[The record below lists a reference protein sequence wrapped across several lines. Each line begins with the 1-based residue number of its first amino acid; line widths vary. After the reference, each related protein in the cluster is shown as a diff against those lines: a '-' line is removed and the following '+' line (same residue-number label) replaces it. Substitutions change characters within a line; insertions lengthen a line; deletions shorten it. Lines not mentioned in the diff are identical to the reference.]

1 LDKFVIQ
8 YEVKSDVKGGII
20 LSSITRN
27 ILIRRI
33 QAAQGLIPGD
43 TVIKNCHIIDVYS
56 QSIRDG
62 DICMIDGSIAAVG
75 GSYEAR
81 TVIDG
86 TGLYAAPGLIDSH
99 IHVESSYVSP
109 EELGRLIVPLGTTT
123 IVADPHEIVNVCGL
137 QGLQYMID
145 AAKNTALDIRYMMP
159 SCVPATPFDH
169 AGAAITAN
177 DMREPLGGDDI
188 VGLGEFM
195 NCPGVTSCQPEVL
208 DKLVAAHEADKPID
222 GHSPGL
228 SGQALQAYIAT
239 GIQTDHECATID
251 EAKEKLALGMYIL
264 LRNGS
269 ACHDLPHLIGAVT
282 PQTLRRFLLCSD
294 DLHPKTILSQ
304 GHLNAH
310 LRLCV
315 EAGLS
320 PQAAITM
327 ATLNAA
333 ECYGFRDR
341 GALAPGKRADIV
353 LFEDVQDFHVV
364 KTFIAGREV
373 ASQGNYLLPV
383 TRADFSSVGSSVHI
397 ADFSVEKL
405 KLHLTQPEVYTI
417 DILPGGV
424 VTHKGTATVQIDEN
438 GDFIYSPDADIV
450 KTAVVERHHGTGNVG
465 VGLLR
470 GYGLTRGAVAV
481 SIAHDSHNIIVAG
494 ANNED
499 MAKAVDT
506 LAELKGGMAI
516 VLDGNVLASMPL
528 PIAGLMS
535 DQSGVWVDRQMEDIY
550 EKAYT
555 MLGIHRDVD
564 VIMTLCFMS
573 LPVIPA
579 IKLLD
584 TGLFDVEKFDFMDI
598 EVKR

>member
-1 LDKFVIQ
+1 M
-8 YEVKSDVKGGII
+8 
-20 LSSITRN
+20 
-27 ILIRRI
+27 RRI
-33 QAAQGLIPGD
+33 QAAQGLIPSD
-43 TVIKNCHIIDVYS
+43 TVIKNCHIINVYS
-56 QSIRDG
+56 QTIIDG
-62 DICMIDGSIAAVG
+62 DICIIDGVIAAVG
-75 GSYEAR
+75 GTYEAR
-81 TVIDG
+81 TIVDG

-109 EELGRLIVPLGTTT
+109 EELGRLVVPLGTTT
-123 IVADPHEIVNVCGL
+123 IIADPHEIVNVCGL
-137 QGLQYMID
+137 RGLQYMID

-169 AGAAITAN
+169 AGAMVTAD
-177 DMREPLGGDDI
+177 DMRKSLGNDDI
-188 VGLGEFM
+188 LGLGEFM
-195 NCPGVTSCQPEVL
+195 NCPGVTTCQPDVL
-208 DKLVAAHEADKPID
+208 DKLVATHEVGKPID

-228 SGQALQAYIAT
+228 HDQALQAYIGT
-239 GIQTDHECATID
+239 GVQTDHECATID

-269 ACHDLPHLIGAVT
+269 ACHDLSHLVGAVT

-310 LRLCV
+310 LRLCL

-333 ECYGFRDR
+333 ECYGLHDR
-341 GALAPGKRADIV
+341 GAIAPGKRADVV
-353 LFEDVQDFHVV
+353 LFEDLHDFHVA

-373 ASQGNYLLPV
+373 ASHGAYLLPV
-383 TRADFSSVGSSVHI
+383 TRADFSSVDSSVHI
-397 ADFSVEKL
+397 ADFSANKL
-405 KLHLTQPEVYTI
+405 RFHLTQPEVYTI

-424 VTHKGTATVQIDEN
+424 VTRKGTATVHIDDS
-438 GDFIYSPDADIV
+438 GDFIYSPDEDIV
-450 KTAVVERHHGTGNVG
+450 KTAVVERHHGTGNIG
-465 VGLLR
+465 LGLLR
-470 GYGLTRGAVAV
+470 GYGLKRGAVAV

-494 ANNED
+494 TNNGD
-499 MAKAVDT
+499 MAKAVET
-506 LAELKGGMAI
+506 LAELKGGMVL

-535 DQSGVWVDRQMEDIY
+535 DQSGVWVDQQMEDIY
-550 EKAYT
+550 EKAHT
-555 MLGIHRDVD
+555 QLGVHQNVD

-598 EVKR
+598 EVK